1 MPTLVS
7 MRSLP
12 ASATYTRV
20 RLQISRITSNM
31 HGIKYQRKIIIIIIF
46 IHQLDGRLN
55 IIMKVNLTNNG
66 KGRRGNGV
74 HFFPEGGTHSPTIF
88 HGPTTNEVFGTTYVT
103 IAQRQPPKRLIEG
116 LRSKKIRGDKFFLK
130 LFPYKHCWRDDTP

>member
-1 MPTLVS
+1 
-7 MRSLP
+7 
-12 ASATYTRV
+12 
-20 RLQISRITSNM
+20 M
-31 HGIKYQRKIIIIIIF
+31 HGIKYQRIIIIIIIIF

-74 HFFPEGGTHSPTIF
+74 HFFQREGRTPTIF

-116 LRSKKIRGDKFFLK
+116 LRSKKIRGDKFF
-130 LFPYKHCWRDDTP
+130 